1 MNALPTSLI
10 GAIAFVALAG
20 CSAPKFTMESNTQG
34 LQINVSKPVQQQLS
48 IQSIQVEQNSVWT
61 SSAFQVKYAKRDEV
75 VLGTKGESALRIAGP
90 AAKDATG
97 AQVTFRL
104 APGKPSTGRLEGEQS
119 GAGAYGPLDGETG
132 GSIASQ

>member
-1 MNALPTSLI
+1 MNALTTSLI
-10 GAIAFVALAG
+10 GAIAFIALAG

-61 SSAFQVKYAKRDEV
+61 SSAFQVK
-75 VLGTKGESALRIAGP
+75 GESALRIAVP
-90 AAKDATG
+90 AAKDATA

-104 APGKPSTGRLEGEQS
+104 APGKPLKTKLVK
-119 GAGAYGPLDGETG
+119 AK
-132 GSIASQ
+132 

>member
-1 MNALPTSLI
+1 
-10 GAIAFVALAG
+10 
-20 CSAPKFTMESNTQG
+20 MESNTQG

-75 VLGTKGESALRIAGP
+75 VLGTKGESALRIAVP
-90 AAKDATG
+90 AAKDATS

-104 APGKPSTGRLEGEQS
+104 APGKPLKTKLVK
-119 GAGAYGPLDGETG
+119 AK
-132 GSIASQ
+132 

>member
-10 GAIAFVALAG
+10 GALALIALAG

-48 IQSIQVEQNSVWT
+48 IQSIQLEQNSVWN
-61 SSAFQVKYAKRDEV
+61 SAAFQVKYAKRDEV
-75 VLGTKGESALRIAGP
+75 VLGTKGESALRIAVP
-90 AAKDATG
+90 AEKGATA

-104 APGKPSTGRLEGEQS
+104 APGKPLKTKLVK
-119 GAGAYGPLDGETG
+119 AK
-132 GSIASQ
+132 